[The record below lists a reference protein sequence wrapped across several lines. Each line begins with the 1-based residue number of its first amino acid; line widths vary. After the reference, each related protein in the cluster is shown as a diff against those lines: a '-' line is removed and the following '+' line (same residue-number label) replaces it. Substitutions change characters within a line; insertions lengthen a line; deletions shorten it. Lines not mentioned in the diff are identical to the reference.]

1 MSALG
6 RRYAKALL
14 ELAREQG
21 EIDPVLRD
29 VGAIV
34 RCLERRAQSF
44 ARSSAI
50 PSFPGLRLKAAVDAV
65 MQKLGCSK
73 LVRNTVNLLAD
84 KGRLAHLEEVLHA
97 LEELAEAETGRVR
110 VEVVSARPLNDAY
123 YARLTEKLKRVTDR
137 EVVLVKKQDPS
148 LIGGV
153 VTRVGDQVFDGSLS
167 DRLSELRETL
177 LANGDTP

>member
-14 ELAREQG
+14 DLAREQG
-21 EIDPVLRD
+21 ELDSVLRD
-29 VGAIV
+29 VGAMSDAWKVSSDLREIV
-34 RCLERRAQSF
+34 RNPVVPRPA
-44 ARSSAI
+44 
-50 PSFPGLRLKAAVDAV
+50 LKSAVDGV
-65 MQKLGCSK
+65 MDKLGCST

-84 KGRLAHLEEVLHA
+84 KGRLAHLEEVLQA

-110 VEVVSARPLNDAY
+110 VEVVSAKPLNDAY
-123 YARLTEKLKRVTDR
+123 YARLTEKLNRVTDR

-167 DRLSELRETL
+167 NRLSELRETL
-177 LANGDTP
+177 LANGETP

>member
-21 EIDPVLRD
+21 ELDPVLRD
-29 VGAIV
+29 VGAIAGAWKESAELREIV
-34 RCLERRAQSF
+34 RNPV
-44 ARSSAI
+44 I
-50 PSFPGLRLKAAVDAV
+50 PRPALKAAVDGV

-110 VEVVSARPLNDAY
+110 VEVVSAKPLSESY
-123 YARLTEKLKRVTDR
+123 YARLTEKLKQVTDR

>member
-14 ELAREQG
+14 DLAREQG
-21 EIDPVLRD
+21 ALDATLKD
-29 VGAIV
+29 VGALSDAWKASKELREIV
-34 RCLERRAQSF
+34 ANPV
-44 ARSSAI
+44 I
-50 PSFPGLRLKAAVDAV
+50 PRPALKAAVDAV

-84 KGRLAHLEEVLHA
+84 KGRLGHLDDVLQA
-97 LEELAEAETGRVR
+97 LEQLAEAETGRVR
-110 VEVVSARPLNDAY
+110 VEVVSAKPLSDAY
-123 YARLTEKLKRVTDR
+123 YGRLVEKLQRVSDR
-137 EVVLVKKQDPS
+137 KVVLVKKEDPS

-167 DRLSELRETL
+167 NRLSELRETL
-177 LANGDTP
+177 LANGETP

>member
-29 VGAIV
+29 VGALSGAWKASAELREIV
-34 RCLERRAQSF
+34 RNPIVPKA
-44 ARSSAI
+44 A
-50 PSFPGLRLKAAVDAV
+50 LKATVDAI
-65 MQKLGCSK
+65 ME
-73 LVRNTVNLLAD
+73 R
-84 KGRLAHLEEVLHA
+84 HLEEVLHA
-97 LEELAEAETGRVR
+97 LEELAEAETGRIR
-110 VEVVSARPLNDAY
+110 VEVVSAKPLSDAQ

-177 LANGDTP
+177 LANGETP

>member
-14 ELAREQG
+14 DLAREQG
-21 EIDPVLRD
+21 EIDPLLRD
-29 VGAIV
+29 VGALAGAWKTSPDLREIV
-34 RCLERRAQSF
+34 RNPV
-44 ARSSAI
+44 I
-50 PSFPGLRLKAAVDAV
+50 PRPALKSAVDAV
-65 MQKLGCSK
+65 MDKLGCSR
-73 LVRNTVNLLAD
+73 LVRNTVGLLAD

-110 VEVVSARPLNDAY
+110 VEVTSARPLNDAY

-167 DRLSELRETL
+167 NRLSELRETL